1 MQLAKGYRLLKFMN
15 RPHGFLIRGC
25 FSVGAWAG
33 ALCTTRSFTLAKKL
47 AAEYWQDSF
56 YSALRKSARFAR
68 YFSARLDFFNDPFYD
83 FTSGA
88 DGEELDALQ
97 KHLQTLK
104 NVIPLNVYL
113 TDLLYIQAARIH
125 GLLLCKQDASVEI
138 SIFYELAN
146 RVLRNIKIKDEQNT
160 FVSSL
165 TEGADDFD
173 ITDARQALEDIAK
186 LLPNRDWPWYVVS
199 GTFLGLHREGGF
211 LSHDYD
217 IDLGINAEDIEI
229 DALLS
234 KLRKS
239 HDFTIGKLDYHYEVL
254 GNGSQRTLRTRLSI
268 IKLVHKNGLQIDL
281 FIHYTENGRC
291 WHGSSI
297 HRWENTPFKLVEREF
312 EGVMVL
318 APENADRYLTENYGD
333 WRTPVKEFD
342 CTTGTPNLVVAKNFI
357 SVALFIK
364 RYSYFAIHDPQAAI
378 KLLHTMQVARVFS
391 VENTNNEINLIF
403 SL

>member
-1 MQLAKGYRLLKFMN
+1 MN
-15 RPHGFLIRGC
+15 RPHGVFTRGG
-25 FSVGAWAG
+25 FAIGAWVG
-33 ALCTTRSFTLAKKL
+33 ALCTTRSFILAKKL
-47 AAEYWQDSF
+47 AAEYWQDHF

-88 DGEELDALQ
+88 DEEELDALQ

-104 NVIPLNVYL
+104 NAIPLNIYL

-125 GLLLCKQDASVEI
+125 GLLLRKQDASAEI
-138 SIFYELAN
+138 RTFYSLAN
-146 RVLRNIKIKDEQNT
+146 RVLGNIKIKEERSASGA
-160 FVSSL
+160 SSL
-165 TEGADDFD
+165 AGAEDFN
-173 ITDARQALEDIAK
+173 ITDARQALEDIARF
-186 LLPNRDWPWYVVS
+186 LPNKDWPWYVVS

-217 IDLGINAEDIEI
+217 IDLGINAEDVDL
-229 DALLS
+229 DALLD

-239 HDFTIGKLDYHYEVL
+239 NNFTIGKLDYHYEVL

-297 HRWENTPFKLVEREF
+297 HRWENTPFKLIERKF
-312 EGVMVL
+312 EGVTVL
-318 APENADRYLTENYGD
+318 APENADLYLTENYGD
-333 WRTPVKEFD
+333 WQTPVKEFD
-342 CTTGTPNLVVAKNFI
+342 CTTGTPNLVVARNFI

-364 RYSYFAIHDPQAAI
+364 KFNYAATYNSQVAQEI
-378 KLLHTMQVARVFS
+378 LHTMLATQVFS
-391 VENTNNEINLIF
+391 KDCTNNKINLIYA
-403 SL
+403 L